1 VYQTVV
7 YATIWKEGFFVKD
20 SKIGIELR
28 GLNNMIKR
36 YIDKHLNKKVVDQIT
51 GTNGWIITYLS
62 HNLDRDV
69 FQKDLEE
76 EFGVTRST
84 ASKVINLMVQ
94 KGLVERHSVPYDA
107 RLKKLVLTPKASKI
121 SELINE
127 DKETIEKLL
136 TKGFSDEELETL
148 QSYIERMKN
157 NLQ

>member
-1 VYQTVV
+1 M
-7 YATIWKEGFFVKD
+7 KD

-107 RLKKLVLTPKASKI
+107 R
-121 SELINE
+121 
-127 DKETIEKLL
+127 
-136 TKGFSDEELETL
+136 
-148 QSYIERMKN
+148 
-157 NLQ
+157 